1 MFFYFRK
8 IKYPTLRNQIFP
20 LNKYF
25 LILIFCN
32 LIFYDLSAGDYGDVY
47 GAHPAAAGMGNAV
60 TAIVNNSSAVYYNVA
75 GLGRLSEGDL
85 LVSLSDKKKWENEN
99 GVKNTPEPK
108 LPFKQKMTEFFRESK
123 QDLFLNKPLERSS
136 RNVNEISIQY
146 NYANPRLNTS
156 MLSIGDT
163 APKFAI
169 PGYAAQNT
177 NTPVSQDLSK
187 LADNY
192 AGLGLTINLNNI
204 YDFKRT
210 IRFGLNLL
218 APTTG
223 NLLTINDVNPTAHRY
238 LQYGVTNQKP
248 TIMGGTGIEIIKD
261 RLFIGV
267 GFTAIAGGGGAI
279 LLKDVPLSPDPVI
292 PNQQVIL
299 QVKPLVN
306 PTYGL
311 AFTYG
316 KFSGGVSY
324 RRETALAVNSLGARA
339 QTILLGIQL
348 DFDVAMF
355 DLFSPRKWSYGIA
368 YKPTGKWVFSV
379 DMNRELWSQ
388 LGYKNQFLGTE
399 FMSRTKA
406 AYSEP
411 FHLVDVT
418 VARAGTE
425 YMWNDI
431 IRVRGGITKR
441 PKATPD
447 IPGANNW
454 IDFDRMIFTAGIS
467 AVLFPGMKFLENL
480 KNPVVIDTVID
491 YQDLRSIKVF
501 KYAPTS
507 RNPNYSAG
515 GNVWHLGISATMFF

>member
-1 MFFYFRK
+1 MK
-8 IKYPTLRNQIFP
+8 EADYPMLFIHKKFTLS
-20 LNKYF
+20 LLF
-25 LILIFCN
+25 LFTNYTL
-32 LIFYDLSAGDYGDVY
+32 LAGDYGDVY

-60 TAIVNNSSAVYYNVA
+60 TALVNNSSAVYYNVA
-75 GLGRLSEGDL
+75 GLGRLSEGDM
-85 LVSLSDKKKWENEN
+85 LVSLAAKKKWNKEN
-99 GVKNTPEPK
+99 GVVELPEPK
-108 LPFKQKMTEFFRESK
+108 LTFRQNLTEFFKETIK
-123 QDLFLNKPLERSS
+123 DPFLTKSLTRPD
-136 RNVNEISIQY
+136 RNVNEIALQY
-146 NYANPRLNTS
+146 NYANPILNAS
-156 MLSIGDT
+156 MLSPQDT
-163 APKFAI
+163 LPKALVQ
-169 PGYAAQNT
+169 GSAALNT

-192 AGLGLTINLNNI
+192 AGLGLSINLNNI

-238 LQYGVTNQKP
+238 LQYGVANQKP
-248 TIMGGTGIEIIKD
+248 TIMGGTGVEIIKD
-261 RLFIGV
+261 KLFVGV

-279 LLKDVPLSPDPVI
+279 LLKDVPLSPDTVI

-311 AFTYG
+311 AFTFG

-339 QTILLGIQL
+339 QTTLLGIQL
-348 DFDVAMF
+348 DFDVALY

-368 YKPTGKWVFSV
+368 YKPTGKWVFSF

-388 LGYKNQFLGTE
+388 LGYKNQFVGTE

-411 FHLVDVT
+411 FQLVDVT
-418 VARAGTE
+418 VLRAGME
-425 YMWNDI
+425 YKWNDSFKL
-431 IRVRGGITKR
+431 RGGISRR

-447 IPGANNW
+447 LPGANNW
-454 IDFDRMIFTAGIS
+454 IDFDRMIYTAGLS
-467 AVLFPGMKFLENL
+467 AVLFPGKEFLENL
-480 KNPVVIDTVID
+480 KNPVVLDAVVD
-491 YQDLRSIKVF
+491 YQEMKGIQGF
-501 KYAPTS
+501 KYSPTS

-515 GNVWHLGISATMFF
+515 GKVWHLGISITMYF